1 MTREQQIIN
10 LARERA
16 DRHQIAE
23 MELCGEDQY
32 NYSYGRVYSSEIA
45 SFEAGAQWA
54 DENPKSPWISVKDD
68 LPCNHKELLLSTGYH
83 TVSVFTYK
91 KGGACGINNMIIK
104 NSKWEWEAWKENYF
118 YWMPIPNLP
127 KE

>member
-1 MTREQQIIN
+1 MTRQEEIRQAVDTHLPCVDNGRTYIQAN
-10 LARERA
+10 AA
-16 DRHQIAE
+16 SGF
-23 MELCGEDQY
+23 ELGV
-32 NYSYGRVYSSEIA
+32 N
-45 SFEAGAQWA
+45 WA
-54 DENPKSPWISVKDD
+54 DAHAKSPWISIEND

-91 KGGACGINNMIIK
+91 KGGAYGIDNMIII
-104 NSKWEWEAWKENYF
+104 NGKWEWEAWRENYL